1 VCHSFIDV
9 KPYGH
14 MLYNV
19 LYTAN
24 MISLISTVCSNRS
37 VF

>member
-1 VCHSFIDV
+1 
-9 KPYGH
+9 

-24 MISLISTVCSNRS
+24 MLSLISTVCSNRS